1 VKFEESEKEN
11 SETEL
16 VAVVAVTAVRKGW
29 FSIVMGT
36 FAVMICAL
44 CCSPFSLPWNFND
57 SFIVSG
63 GEVMLQPPW
72 KGRDR
77 R

>member
-1 VKFEESEKEN
+1 MKFEESAKEN

-16 VAVVAVTAVRKGW
+16 VAVTAERKGL

-44 CCSPFSLPWNFND
+44 CCSWFSSPWNFKD
-57 SFIVSG
+57 SFMVCG
-63 GEVMLQPPW
+63 GGAVMLQPPCYA
-72 KGRDR
+72 RDR

>member
-1 VKFEESEKEN
+1 MKFEESEKEN

-16 VAVVAVTAVRKGW
+16 VAVVAVTAERNGL

-44 CCSPFSLPWNFND
+44 
-57 SFIVSG
+57 
-63 GEVMLQPPW
+63 
-72 KGRDR
+72 
-77 R
+77 